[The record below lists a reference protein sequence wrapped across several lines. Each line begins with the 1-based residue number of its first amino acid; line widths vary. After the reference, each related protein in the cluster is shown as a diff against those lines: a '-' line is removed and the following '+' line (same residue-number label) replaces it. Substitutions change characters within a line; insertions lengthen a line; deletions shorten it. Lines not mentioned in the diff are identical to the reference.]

1 MSADKRRNS
10 AKPETNPAALPLGDA
25 AMLLT
30 KLGGLRVTVEM
41 LSADVEAG
49 APLNPDGTL
58 NVLRY
63 FAWLLTE
70 RNRGV

>member
-1 MSADKRRNS
+1 MSADQRRKAGN
-10 AKPETNPAALPLGDA
+10 AETNPAALPLGDA

-41 LSADVEAG
+41 LSADVDVG